1 MAANLSLAAV
11 AGSNCPRTAGVK
23 ELYTIPV
30 ADISSITLGSDH
42 DITNIVFANAGTGF
56 GKINFK
62 RGECEVTEAMEISNQ
77 VEVNFAVANPTSTQR
92 KELQAIKDSCEQ
104 YMVARLYDGDRLLFI
119 GYDEEF
125 QDEAFAAFMSA
136 ESTSGRAKADD
147 NLFSFTMMA
156 EQGEFLRVLSGIS
169 GATPSPATT
178 PAEIVAELVA
188 ATSV

>member
-23 ELYTIPV
+23 ELYTIPT
-30 ADISSITLGSDH
+30 ADISSITLGTDH
-42 DITNIVFANAGTGF
+42 DITNIVFDNAGVGF

-62 RGECEVTEAMEISNQ
+62 RGECEVTEAMERSNQ

-125 QDEAFAAFMSA
+125 GDEAFAAFMSA

-169 GATPSPATT
+169 GATVPATT
-178 PAEIVAELVA
+178 VPAIVAELVA